1 MNDFITPGAPVST
14 PIADLTYRD
23 YNGPL
28 HTRAIRWWIVAA
40 SGLRMLIRKP
50 GFWIVAA
57 LALLPYVFAGLML
70 WVESQGML
78 RAAGMLPTY
87 PPDQKYAAQ
96 FFGAQKNQW
105 LWLFVVAMM
114 TGAGSIAADNR
125 ANALLVY
132 LSKPLTKGDYLLG
145 KWMGI
150 FLMVYLVALIPA
162 VVLYLFCLISFLDN
176 GFLKNEPWLILR
188 IAGATAIPAA
198 VHASLLVGF
207 SAWSKTPRIA
217 GAAYAALYL
226 MGNTI
231 SLVIWLIRYR
241 GDQSEGI
248 LARHLSVNG
257 IIDGLAQ
264 NLYGVTM
271 LIPVGHRRRGFE
283 IVALDPPLLWAMLLI
298 GGAVVALGIAAA
310 RAKINA
316 VEVIRG

>member
-1 MNDFITPGAPVST
+1 MTDFITPGAPSGP

-57 LALLPYVFAGLML
+57 LALFPYVFAGLML
-70 WVESQGML
+70 WAEGQGML
-78 RAAGMLPTY
+78 RQVGMLPNY

-96 FFGAQKNQW
+96 FFGAQKGQW

-114 TGAGSIAADNR
+114 AGASSIAADNR

-150 FLMVYLVALIPA
+150 FLAVYVVALVPA
-162 VVLYLFCLISFLDN
+162 LVLYLFCLISFLDA
-176 GFLKNEPWLILR
+176 GFLKNEPWLIFR
-188 IAGATAIPAA
+188 IAGAVALPAA

-217 GAAYAALYL
+217 GAAYAALFL
-226 MGNTI
+226 LGNTI
-231 SLVIWLIRYR
+231 SGVIWAIRYR
-241 GDQSEGI
+241 GDLSEGI
-248 LARHLSVNG
+248 LVRHLSING

-264 NLYGVTM
+264 NLYGVT
-271 LIPVGHRRRGFE
+271 LLTVAGHRRRGLE
-283 IVALDPPLLWAMLLI
+283 TIALDPPLLWAMLLI
-298 GGAVVALGIAAA
+298 GAVVVALGIGAA

>member
-1 MNDFITPGAPVST
+1 MTDFITPGAPSGP

-40 SGLRMLIRKP
+40 SGIRMVIRKP

-57 LALLPYVFAGLML
+57 LALLPHVFAGLMMY
-70 WVESQGML
+70 VESQGML
-78 RAAGMLPTY
+78 RSVGMMPTY

-96 FFGAQKNQW
+96 FFGALKGQW
-105 LWLFVVAMM
+105 LWMFTIAMM
-114 TGAGSIAADNR
+114 VGAGSIAADNR

-132 LSKPLTKGDYLLG
+132 LAKPLTKGDYLLG

-150 FLMVYLVALIPA
+150 FLMVYAVALIPA
-162 VVLYLFCLISFLDN
+162 VILYLFCLISFLDS
-176 GFLKNEPWLILR
+176 GFLKNEPWLFLR
-188 IAGATAIPAA
+188 ILGASAIPAA

-231 SLVIWLIRYR
+231 SFVIWLIRYR
-241 GDQSEGI
+241 GDQGEGI
-248 LARHLSVNG
+248 LVRHLSVNG

-264 NLYGVTM
+264 NLYGLTLLVPT
-271 LIPVGHRRRGFE
+271 GHRRRGFE
-283 IVALDPPLLWAMLLI
+283 IIAQDPPILWVMLLI
-298 GGAVVALGIAAA
+298 GGIVVALGIAAA

>member
-1 MNDFITPGAPVST
+1 MTDFITPGSAGGA

-40 SGLRMLIRKP
+40 AGMRMVVRKP

-57 LALLPYVFAGLML
+57 LALLPHVFAGLLMY
-70 WVESQGML
+70 VESQGML
-78 RAAGMLPTY
+78 RSMGMMPTY
-87 PPDQKYAAQ
+87 PADQKYAAQ
-96 FFGAQKNQW
+96 FFGALKGQW
-105 LWLFVVAMM
+105 LWMFTIAMM
-114 TGAGSIAADNR
+114 VGAGSIAADNR

-132 LSKPLTKGDYLLG
+132 LAKPLTKGDYLLG

-150 FLMVYLVALIPA
+150 FLMVYAVALVPA

-176 GFLKNEPWLILR
+176 GFLKNEPWLFMRVL
-188 IAGATAIPAA
+188 GASAIPAA
-198 VHASLLVGF
+198 IHASLLVGF

-231 SLVIWLIRYR
+231 SFVIWLIRYR
-241 GDQSEGI
+241 GDQGEGI
-248 LARHLSVNG
+248 LVRHLSVNG

-264 NLYGVTM
+264 NLYGLTLLVPT
-271 LIPVGHRRRGFE
+271 GHRRRGFE
-283 IVALDPPLLWAMLLI
+283 IIAQDPPLLWAMLLI
-298 GGAVVALGIAAA
+298 GGTVVVLGIAAA